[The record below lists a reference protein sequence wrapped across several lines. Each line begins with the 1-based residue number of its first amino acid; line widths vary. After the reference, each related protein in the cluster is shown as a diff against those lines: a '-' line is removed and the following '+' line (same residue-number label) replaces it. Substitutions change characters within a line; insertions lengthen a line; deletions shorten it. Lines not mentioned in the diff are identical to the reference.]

1 MSRDESV
8 LRALRDAMRQAANS
22 LEGLKLLKPD
32 QDQRIERL
40 LRELRAASF
49 EDSGREAVSAD

>member
-1 MSRDESV
+1 
-8 LRALRDAMRQAANS
+8 MRQAAKS

-40 LRELRAASF
+40 LRELRAGSF
-49 EDSGREAVSAD
+49 EQDSNREAVSAD

>member
-1 MSRDESV
+1 
-8 LRALRDAMRQAANS
+8 MRQAANS